1 MNFTKIAPF
10 AAALMLALPAL
21 AQSTAVPTNM
31 HDGQTPNN
39 SGSGAGQI
47 DPLRDATPQV
57 DNCRQLMERAK
68 SMAAPTNPDR
78 TDVAEKELAMAQDAK
93 DHGDYGSCRDH
104 SIAAIEAKK

>member
-1 MNFTKIAPF
+1 MNFTKFAPF
-10 AAALMLALPAL
+10 AVALMFAVPAL
-21 AQSTAVPTNM
+21 AQSTAVPTYTQS
-31 HDGQTPNN
+31 GQTPNN
-39 SGSGAGQI
+39 SGSGNGRV
-47 DPLRDATPQV
+47 DPLRDATPSV

-93 DHGDYGSCRDH
+93 DHGDYAACRDH